1 MSTPAQHQLEKD
13 IGHAMRADRYRFRSQ
28 LRDLAKSINEGQ
40 LPGDRLARLAE
51 AVRRSVALRESRHR
65 GVPRIHYDDE
75 LPVSAKRGEIA
86 LTIRDNQVVIVS
98 GETGSGKS
106 TQLPKICLE
115 MGRGIDGLIGHTQ
128 PRRIAARS
136 VAARI
141 ADELGTP
148 LGRDVGF
155 KVRFAESLSPQ
166 TYIKLMTDG
175 ILLAETQGDSFL
187 DQYDTII
194 LDEAHERS
202 LNIDFLI
209 GYLKRLLP
217 KRRDLK
223 LIITSATIDAARFSA
238 HFATPDGPAPVVEV
252 SGRTYP
258 VEVRW
263 RPPMPDEDGGEPD
276 LQQAVLAAVEEVASI
291 DRGDVLIFMPTERHI
306 HETSKTLRDRPLPG
320 DPTGRETEILPL
332 YARLSIRE
340 QQRVF
345 QPGPKRRIVIA
356 TNVAESSLTVPR
368 IRYVIDP
375 GTARIS
381 RYSPRSKTQRLP
393 IEAVSR
399 ASADQRKGRCG
410 RIGPGVCLRLFS
422 EEDYLTRD
430 AYTVPEIQRT
440 NLASVI
446 LQTKALRLGQIELF
460 PFLDPPKPDAVRDG
474 YRTLVELG
482 ALDAKGELTEIGR
495 QLSRLPVDPRI
506 GRMILAAADE
516 CCLPEVLVIAAA
528 LSVQDPRERPLEKQE
543 SADACHALRA
553 DEQSDFVSYLN
564 LWEFYHKL
572 KSDLSRNQLQKACR
586 QNFLSSNRM
595 REWLDVHRELMELAR
610 QAQLLSSGT
619 DRRLVGRGAKGEG
632 FSTDVPA
639 AHRIKGGR
647 TDRQHFDNMHRA
659 ILTGLLSNVALRGES
674 YEYSVGGGGKANIWP
689 GSGLFKQ
696 KPKWLVA
703 AELVETTRRY
713 MRTCARIDPNWIEPI
728 AGHLV
733 KRLYHGV
740 HWDPAQAS
748 AMALERVTLFGLTII
763 AGRRIHYGPIDP
775 DMSRHLMIEQGLVEG
790 QIDSKPAFLVQN
802 EKLVEELDRLQA
814 KLRRLDLLV
823 GDSARYEF
831 YDRRIPANV
840 CDGAT
845 LTNWLR
851 TNPRALTMTKSDL
864 VHEEIGNL
872 SEEQF
877 PDAMNVHHL
886 NLPLEYKYDPGSQQD
901 GVTLNVPIE
910 ALNQVAPE
918 PLSWLVPG
926 LIEEK
931 VLALIR
937 SLPKSL
943 RTQFVPAPETA
954 KRVVPMLRFGDGDIH
969 VAVAAALG
977 RLAGVTIP
985 PNAFQQDRL
994 PAELKMNVRVTD
1006 AEGRQLAVGRDLE
1019 AIRHELG
1026 LQAADIFSRFDDP
1039 HWNRDGLTGWDF
1051 DALPPEIEL
1060 SRGHLTVKAYPTLI
1074 DRDDSVSLRLV
1085 DSARRA
1091 ECEMHFGL
1099 RRLCYLATRR
1109 KLENQVAWLPNL
1121 DKIEVYAATLPGFDL
1136 RRQLAELLADR
1147 AMVAGQPVPR
1157 TKADFQYLLDTGRQR
1172 IAWAM
1177 QELTAVVAP
1186 IFEELHRASIA
1197 LEDLC
1202 SKPTGKQLPALHLG
1216 AKTNFRSAP
1225 AQPGSAPKKNTRSK
1239 VGLFGALINKMPA
1252 ANLPPYNVSNNTKG
1266 AAAKTA
1272 DVDSNAPRW
1281 QYALDDIREQIARLM
1296 DPKTFS
1302 KTPWDWLR
1310 QYPRYFRAVCCR
1322 LENLQC
1328 ALPRD
1333 LQNHEEFQTRWRR
1346 YQEHAL
1352 QRQTQ
1357 GVIDPELI
1365 HMRWMLEEYRVSLFA
1380 QKLGTSIPVSPKR
1393 LDQQWTKLQG

>member
-1 MSTPAQHQLEKD
+1 
-13 IGHAMRADRYRFRSQ
+13 
-28 LRDLAKSINEGQ
+28 
-40 LPGDRLARLAE
+40 
-51 AVRRSVALRESRHR
+51 RSVALRESRRR
-65 GVPRIHYDDE
+65 GLPLIRYDDD
-75 LPVSAKRGEIA
+75 LPVSSKRAEIA
-86 LTIRDNQVVIVS
+86 GVIRDNQVVIVC

-115 MGRGIDGLIGHTQ
+115 IGRGIDGMIGHTQ

-141 ADELGTP
+141 ADELASP

-155 KVRFAESLSPQ
+155 KIRFAESLSPQ

-202 LNIDFLI
+202 LNIDFLM
-209 GYLKRLLP
+209 GYLQRLLP

-238 HFATPDGPAPVVEV
+238 HFAAANGPAPVVEV

-263 RPPMPDEDGGEPD
+263 RPPMADEDGGEPD
-276 LQQAVLAAVEEVASI
+276 LQQAVLAAVEELASI
-291 DRGDVLIFMPTERHI
+291 DRGDILIFMPTERHI
-306 HETSKTLRDRPLPG
+306 HETAKTLRARPLPG

-345 QPGPKRRIVIA
+345 QPGAKRRIVIA

-368 IRYVIDP
+368 IRCVIDP

-410 RIGPGVCLRLFS
+410 RIGPGICLRLFS
-422 EEDYLTRD
+422 QEDYLARD

-440 NLASVI
+440 NLAAVI
-446 LQTKALRLGQIELF
+446 LQTKALRLGQIERF
-460 PFLDPPKPDAVRDG
+460 PFLDPPKLDAVRDG
-474 YRTLVELG
+474 YQTLVELG
-482 ALDAKGELTEIGR
+482 AMDAKGELTEIGR

-516 CCLPEVLVIAAA
+516 CCLPEALVIAAA

-553 DEQSDFVSYLN
+553 DEQSDFAAYLK
-564 LWEFYHKL
+564 LWDFYHKL
-572 KSDLSRNQLQKACR
+572 KSELSRNQLQKACR

-595 REWLDVHRELMELAR
+595 QEWLDVHRELMELAR
-610 QAQLLSSGT
+610 QAQLVPNHGT
-619 DRRLVGRGAKGEG
+619 VSLAPKNGAA
-632 FSTDVPA
+632 SN
-639 AHRIKGGR
+639 RIKQGR
-647 TDRQHFDNMHRA
+647 TDQQQYDNLHRA
-659 ILTGLLSNVALRGES
+659 ILAGLLSNVALRGDGH
-674 YEYSVGGGGKANIWP
+674 EYSVAGGGKANIWP
-689 GSGLFKQ
+689 GSGLFQQ
-696 KPKWLVA
+696 KPQWLVA

-713 MRTCARIDPNWIEPI
+713 MRTCARIDPIWIEPI

-733 KRLYHGV
+733 KRSYHGV

-748 AMALERVTLFGLTII
+748 AMALERVTLFGLTIV

-790 QIDSKPAFLVQN
+790 QIESKPAFLVRN
-802 EKLVEELDRLQA
+802 EELVEELDRLQA

-823 GDSARYEF
+823 SDSARYEF
-831 YDRRIPANV
+831 YDRRVPPDV

-845 LTNWLR
+845 LTNWLS
-851 TNPRALTMTKSDL
+851 TNPHALTMTKSDL
-864 VHEEIGNL
+864 MQEGIGEL
-872 SEEQF
+872 REDQF
-877 PDAMNVHHL
+877 PDAINVQHL
-886 NLPLEYKYDPGSQQD
+886 KLPLDYKYEPGSQQD
-901 GVTLNVPIE
+901 GVTLSVPIE

-943 RTQFVPAPETA
+943 RTRFVPAPETA
-954 KRVVPMLRFGDGDIH
+954 KHVVSMVRFGDGDIH
-969 VAVAAALG
+969 VAVAAALS
-977 RLAGVTIP
+977 RLGGVSIP
-985 PNAFQQDRL
+985 PDAFQEDRL
-994 PAELKMNVRVTD
+994 PAELRMNVRVTD
-1006 AEGRQLAVGRDLE
+1006 AEGRQLASGRELE
-1019 AIRHELG
+1019 AIRRDLG
-1026 LQAADIFSRFDDP
+1026 LQAAEIFSQVDDP
-1039 HWNRDGLTGWDF
+1039 RWNRDGLTGWDF
-1051 DALPPEIEL
+1051 DDLPAEIEL
-1060 SRGHLTVKAYPTLI
+1060 PRGRLLVKAYPTLI

-1085 DSARRA
+1085 DSTGRA
-1091 ECEMHFGL
+1091 EFETHFGL
-1099 RRLCYLATRR
+1099 RRLCCLAAQRELKT
-1109 KLENQVAWLPNL
+1109 QVAWLPNL

-1147 AMVAGQPVPR
+1147 AMLAGRPLPR
-1157 TKADFQYLLDTGRQR
+1157 TKDDFQRLLDAGRER

-1177 QELTAVVAP
+1177 QELTAVVGP
-1186 IFEELHRASIA
+1186 IFEEYHRASLA
-1197 LEDLC
+1197 LEELC
-1202 SKPTGKQLPALHLG
+1202 NTPAGKPPPALGLSAVDG
-1216 AKTNFRSAP
+1216 SSGTASKKKTRAKVS
-1225 AQPGSAPKKNTRSK
+1225 
-1239 VGLFGALINKMPA
+1239 LFGAAINKIPA
-1252 ANLPPYNVSNNTKG
+1252 PAVPSNNVSKKIKG
-1266 AAAKTA
+1266 AAAGST
-1272 DVDSNAPRW
+1272 DSDSNAPRW
-1281 QYALDDIREQIARLM
+1281 QYAVDDVREQITRLM

-1310 QYPRYFRAVCCR
+1310 QYPRYFRAICRR
-1322 LENLQC
+1322 LENLPGG
-1328 ALPRD
+1328 LPGD
-1333 LQNHEEFQTRWRR
+1333 LRKFEEFQPRWQL
-1346 YQEHAL
+1346 YQEQAR
-1352 QRQTQ
+1352 QRRPQ
-1357 GVIDPELI
+1357 GVVDPELM

-1380 QKLGTSIPVSPKR
+1380 QKLGTAIPVSPKR
-1393 LDQQWTKLQG
+1393 LDRQWAKLQA